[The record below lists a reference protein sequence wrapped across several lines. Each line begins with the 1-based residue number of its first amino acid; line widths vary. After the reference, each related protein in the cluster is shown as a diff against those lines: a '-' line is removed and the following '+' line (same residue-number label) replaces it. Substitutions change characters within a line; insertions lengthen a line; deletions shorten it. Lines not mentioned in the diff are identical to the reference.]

1 MSELASESFNA
12 ERPRTRTP
20 SALLRVA
27 GLPMRRWTAAGNPD
41 LVAGLRELLAEE
53 EAYAAYARSL
63 ADWVGALIPDAEDRA
78 ALLVLRR
85 DLHNGR
91 PVCSA
96 LPELARATAWS
107 TALGL
112 RWAALDEDLE
122 RERKRLQRL
131 PWQQVDETLARAV
144 PELVADIGRR
154 LDAGENWGGKR
165 LRQRSEYLLR
175 MIARGAAKPTPRGW
189 LAHVGRVEV
198 AETPSWPVVAEC
210 SAQWVSNV
218 NADRRRAVLDGGTI
232 TMNGLTWVEGDR
244 LRCWSTTRVVEVRRS
259 PLLDAIR
266 NVLADGVHDV
276 DELVRRLAPDAGDV
290 LRRFLRHL
298 VELGIVQL
306 SRPPRTSWDVPLD
319 GFVDVYRHVQGA
331 VPVDFVARTSELALQ
346 ALRLADV
353 LPRPADH
360 PVLAIIGSA
369 ARPVTDLVAEYL
381 DSEPAPAGDRRRSPE
396 LPEILTPQV
405 LDQLGLSPAALPE
418 WPLDCLIRPMTDG
431 VVLEAIA
438 PAGVMDARFAA
449 ALTELGGEPPQVSS
463 YREFL
468 AGSAAEE
475 GATPVEILVPPLDDR
490 AANAVRR
497 PSYCPLWTGDADAAS
512 YVPAAGRYLPLDRIT
527 LRRAGN
533 RIIAEDFNG
542 NLLWPMHHATRTP
555 IGPWGLVVTLLT
567 AASPRG
573 PSISFGNRMAAFPER
588 DFLPRLV
595 IAGGLVLSGRHWR
608 IRPPSNFRQLVALDL
623 PRFVFARAVDG
634 KPRPVDLHSLAAPRD
649 LARLGD
655 PVVLE
660 EMLPDPDHLP
670 LRDHHGEPIAGQLLL
685 RLPHRRATT
694 AVAVGNQEGDSGW
707 NPSWP
712 STNWTV
718 SSRNWTPG

>member
-1 MSELASESFNA
+1 M
-12 ERPRTRTP
+12 T
-20 SALLRVA
+20 ALLRVA
-27 GLPMRRWTAAGNPD
+27 GLPIRLWTAAGNPA
-41 LVAGLRELLAEE
+41 LVADLRELLAEE

-63 ADWVGALIPDAEDRA
+63 ADWVGALIPDAEARA
-78 ALLVLRR
+78 ELLVLRR

-91 PVCSA
+91 LVCSD

-112 RWAALDEDLE
+112 RRAAVDEDIDRE
-122 RERKRLQRL
+122 RERLRGL
-131 PWQQVDETLARAV
+131 PWRLVDETLARAV
-144 PELVADIGRR
+144 PELVEDMARR
-154 LDAGENWGGKR
+154 LDAGEDWGSKR

-198 AETPSWPVVAEC
+198 AGTASWPVVGEH

-218 NADRRRAVLDGGTI
+218 NADRRGAVLDGGTL

-259 PLLDAIR
+259 PLLDAVR

-276 DELVRRLAPDAGDV
+276 DELVRRLAPTSGDL
-290 LRRFLRHL
+290 LRGFLQHL
-298 VELGIVQL
+298 VDLGVVQL
-306 SRPPRTSWDVPLD
+306 SRPPRTSWDVPMD
-319 GFVDVYRHVQGA
+319 GFVDVYRRVQGA

-346 ALRLADV
+346 ALRLAEL
-353 LPRPADH
+353 LPRPPEH
-360 PVLAIIGSA
+360 PVLATVGSA
-369 ARPVTDLVAEYL
+369 PRPVTDLVAEFL
-381 DSEPAPAGDRRRSPE
+381 AGDAAGPVERRRPPE
-396 LPEILTPQV
+396 LPKVLTPQL
-405 LDQLGLSPAALPE
+405 LDQMGLPPAELPD
-418 WPLDCLIRPMTDG
+418 WPLDCLVRPMADG
-431 VVLEAIA
+431 AVLEAIL
-438 PAGVMDARFAA
+438 PAGVLDARFAA
-449 ALTELGGEPPQVSS
+449 ALTELGGEPPQVAS

-468 AGSAAEE
+468 AARAAED
-475 GATPVEILVPPLDDR
+475 GATPVELLVPPLDDR

-497 PSYCPLWTGDADAAS
+497 PAYCPLWTGDADASAYLPS
-512 YVPAAGRYLPLDRIT
+512 AGRYLPLDRIT
-527 LRRAGN
+527 VRREGN
-533 RIIAEDFNG
+533 RIIAEELG
-542 NLLWPMHHATRTP
+542 GRRLWPTHHATRTP
-555 IGPWGLVVTLLT
+555 IGPWELVLTLLT
-567 AASPRG
+567 AATPRG
-573 PSISFGNRMAAFPER
+573 PSMSFGNRMAAFPER
-588 DFLPRLV
+588 DFLPSLEIRDGV
-595 IAGGLVLSGRHWR
+595 GNGDGPRAAGALVLSGRHWR
-608 IRPPSNFRQLVALDL
+608 IRPPATFRDLVALDL
-623 PRFVFARAVDG
+623 PRCVFARAVGG
-634 KPRPVDLHSLAAPRD
+634 KPRPVDLHSLAALRE

-660 EMLPDPDHLP
+660 EMLPDPDHMP
-670 LRDHHGEPIAGQLLL
+670 LRDRAGEPVAGQLLV

>member
-27 GLPMRRWTAAGNPD
+27 GLPIRLWTAAGNPD
-41 LVAGLRELLAEE
+41 LVTDLRELLAEE

-63 ADWVGALIPDAEDRA
+63 ADWVGALIPAAEDRA
-78 ALLVLRR
+78 ELLVLRR

-112 RWAALDEDLE
+112 RRAALDEDIE
-122 RERKRLQRL
+122 RERERLRGL
-131 PWQQVDETLARAV
+131 PWRLVDETVARAV
-144 PELVADIGRR
+144 PELVADVGRR
-154 LDAGENWGGKR
+154 LDAGEDWGGKR

-175 MIARGAAKPTPRGW
+175 MIARGTAKPTPRGW

-198 AETPSWPVVAEC
+198 AETASWPVVGEC

-218 NADRRRAVLDGGTI
+218 NADRRQATLADGTI
-232 TMNGLTWVEGDR
+232 TMNGLTWVDGDR
-244 LRCWSTTRVVEVRRS
+244 LRCWSTTRVVEVRRT

-290 LRRFLRHL
+290 LRGFLQHL
-298 VELGIVQL
+298 VGLGIVQL
-306 SRPPRTSWDVPLD
+306 SRPPRTSWNVPLD
-319 GFVDVYRHVQGA
+319 GFVDVYRRVQGA
-331 VPVDFVARTSELALQ
+331 LPVDFVARTSELALQ

-353 LPRPADH
+353 LPRPVEH
-360 PVLAIIGSA
+360 PILATVGSA
-369 ARPVTDLVAEYL
+369 PRPVTDLVAEYL
-381 DSEPAPAGDRRRSPE
+381 AGEPMPETNRRRSPD
-396 LPEILTPQV
+396 LPEVLTPQA
-405 LDQLGLSPAALPE
+405 LDQLGLLPAALPE
-418 WPLDCLIRPMTDG
+418 WPLDCLVRPMARG
-431 VVLEAIA
+431 AVLEAIM
-438 PAGVMDARFAA
+438 PAGVVDARFAA

-463 YREFL
+463 YRDFL
-468 AGSAAEE
+468 ARSAAEE
-475 GATPVEILVPPLDDR
+475 GAKPVEILVPPLDDR

-497 PSYCPLWTGDADAAS
+497 PFYCPLWTGDADAAA
-512 YVPAAGRYLPLDRIT
+512 YLPAAGRYLSLGRIT
-527 LRRAGN
+527 LRREGN
-533 RIIAEDFNG
+533 RVIAEDVGG

-567 AASPRG
+567 AAAPRG
-573 PSISFGNRMAAFPER
+573 RSISFGNRMAAFPER
-588 DFLPRLV
+588 DHLPRLE

-608 IRPPSNFRQLVALDL
+608 IRPPSTFRELAGLDL
-623 PRFVFARAVDG
+623 PRFVFARAG
-634 KPRPVDLHSLAAPRD
+634 GSKPRPVDLHSLAASRE